1 MSRSLA
7 VYLAVLG
14 TLAGA
19 VLIAAVLL
27 FVEIG
32 PHDPAGRQGE
42 TYAYDVISWEL
53 RSLPQKWLYKIGGI
67 FRGGSHLSD
76 DEALARYFELGT
88 TAQPDLKAAREE
100 RAGLENRVEAIIEG
114 RMTSV
119 LEDEDLAME
128 MPLFSDLGIIFPPVD
143 FELDS
148 TPRVLAISPRNRIDL
163 DDSYLLDP
171 EVDVETANEIEDES
185 ESENSSESG
194 VSARVLATGGVAT
207 YPAVLNEDDPY
218 RELIETAFHEWTHQ
232 YLVFFP
238 LGRSYFADS
247 DARTINETVATITGE
262 ELARL
267 YFDRF
272 DDLEPDGSD
281 DPGEPADD
289 GDSPDG
295 PQFDFSAEMR
305 DLRRDVEAMLVDG
318 QVTEAEA
325 LMDRKRHE
333 FEKNGYY
340 VRKINQA
347 YFAYRGF
354 YATSAGSIDPL
365 GPNLRE
371 LYERTESP
379 GAFLHLMQGVTT
391 RSEVGSLLAD

>member
-1 MSRSLA
+1 MPRSLA

-14 TLAGA
+14 TLTGA

-42 TYAYDVISWEL
+42 KYAYDVISWEL
-53 RSLPQKWLYKIGGI
+53 RSLPQKWLYEIGGI
-67 FRGGSHLSD
+67 FRGGSDLSD

-88 TAQPDLKAAREE
+88 TAQPDLKAARDE

-114 RMTSV
+114 RITSV
-119 LEDEDLAME
+119 LEDEGLAME

-148 TPRVLAISPRNRIDL
+148 TPRVLAVSPRDRIDL
-163 DDSYLLDP
+163 DESYLLKPD
-171 EVDVETANEIEDES
+171 VDVATAYEIEDES
-185 ESENSSESG
+185 ESENSGDSG

-207 YPAVLNEDDPY
+207 YPAVLNESDPY
-218 RELIETAFHEWTHQ
+218 RELIRTAFHEWTHQ

-238 LGRSYFADS
+238 LGRSYFAGD
-247 DARTINETVATITGE
+247 DARTINETVATVAGDR
-262 ELARL
+262 LARL
-267 YFDRF
+267 YFDRY
-272 DDLEPDGSD
+272 DDLEPDDSGEPVDDGGSD
-281 DPGEPADD
+281 EPA
-289 GDSPDG
+289 
-295 PQFDFSAEMR
+295 FDFSAEMR
-305 DLRRDVEAMLVDG
+305 DLRRDVEAMLADG
-318 QVTEAEA
+318 QIAEAEA
-325 LMDRKRHE
+325 LMDSKRDE
-333 FEKNGYY
+333 FEENGYH

-365 GPNLRE
+365 GPNIEE
-371 LYERTESP
+371 LYTRSGSP
-379 GAFLHLMQGVTT
+379 GAFLRLMQGVTT
-391 RSEVGSLLAD
+391 RSEVDGLLAD